1 MPLDVLDLKRF
12 YATPIGQ
19 CAYTR
24 LGRVFAAI
32 WPPEAVS
39 ADMRVVALGY
49 GVDYLAR
56 LWPHADCAAFMPA
69 AMGVTHWPEAAA
81 GEMSGNRSCLVSD
94 GLPLADNSM
103 DRLLLIHALE
113 FAAAPAVLMAEV
125 WRVLSPGGQVLVC
138 VPNKRG
144 AWVRRSF
151 APWRAGKSFRPA
163 QIDGLLRQ
171 AGFDITAR
179 CGALYAT
186 PARLAFLQKLNPDKM
201 IEHLGRRSMPNFGG
215 VVVRAGEKRVGAQV
229 KEARQKNFKPTP
241 RPVPALGAT
250 PFKGATKQIRPVRQ
264 LNYAMPPG
272 GG

>member
-1 MPLDVLDLKRF
+1 MPLDVLDLKKF

-19 CAYTR
+19 CAYRR
-24 LGRVFAAI
+24 LAAPFAAI
-32 WPPEAVS
+32 WPPDAVS
-39 ADMRVVALGY
+39 ADMRVGALGY
-49 GVDYLAR
+49 GVDYLTA
-56 LWPHADCAAFMPA
+56 LWPHADCTAFMSA
-69 AMGVTHWPEAAA
+69 ALGATHWPEAQGGEA
-81 GEMSGNRSCLVSD
+81 GEGGGNRSCLVAD
-94 GLPLADNSM
+94 AALPLADNSM

-151 APWRAGKSFRPA
+151 VPWRAGKSFRPA

-215 VVVRAGEKRVGAQV
+215 VVVRAGEKRVGAQI
-229 KEARQKNFKPTP
+229 KGAQKKNFKPTT
-241 RPVPALGAT
+241 RRVPALGRNT
-250 PFKGATKQIRPVRQ
+250 
-264 LNYAMPPG
+264 L
-272 GG
+272 